1 VKVVLAVADA
11 FTRIGVTGEPYTIP
25 RQGLPPDQEVGFPGY
40 RVVNQDHG
48 LAGIT
53 NVLHSSA
60 APLPERNYK
69 APDWPKNRG
78 SYVNPEYDALM
89 DRFTST
95 IPVRER
101 LVPLA
106 QLVRMQTDL
115 QLVTGFYFTVAAV
128 LVNNRLRNVPPGT
141 AWNAHEW
148 DVAS

>member
-1 VKVVLAVADA
+1 
-11 FTRIGVTGEPYTIP
+11 
-25 RQGLPPDQEVGFPGY
+25 
-40 RVVNQDHG
+40 
-48 LAGIT
+48 
-53 NVLHSSA
+53 VLHSSA

-69 APDWPKNRG
+69 APDLPKNRG

-89 DRFTST
+89 ERFTST